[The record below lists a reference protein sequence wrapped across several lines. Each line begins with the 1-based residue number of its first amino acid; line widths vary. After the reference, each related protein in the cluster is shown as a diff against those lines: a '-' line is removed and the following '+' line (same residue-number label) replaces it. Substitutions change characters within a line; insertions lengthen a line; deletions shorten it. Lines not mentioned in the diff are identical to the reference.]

1 MGGGF
6 IGTTGTREVMSMEGS
21 VDAYW
26 TRDGETWSLI
36 NFNQGGGNSG
46 LDLYSS
52 NEWSR
57 TLIDG
62 KFVFLGLWG
71 LQLVDFQ
78 PSSNLTGVQVRYYT
92 LTYDSLSIP
101 WLYY

>member
-1 MGGGF
+1 VGGGF
-6 IGTTGTREVMSMEGS
+6 VGTAGTREVLSMEGS

-26 TRDGETWSLI
+26 SRDGKSWTLI
-36 NFNQGGGNSG
+36 NFNQGGGNSE
-46 LDLYSS
+46 LELYSS

-71 LQLVDFQ
+71 LQLVAFQ
-78 PSSNLTGVQVRYYT
+78 PSTNISGVQV
-92 LTYDSLSIP
+92 
-101 WLYY
+101 